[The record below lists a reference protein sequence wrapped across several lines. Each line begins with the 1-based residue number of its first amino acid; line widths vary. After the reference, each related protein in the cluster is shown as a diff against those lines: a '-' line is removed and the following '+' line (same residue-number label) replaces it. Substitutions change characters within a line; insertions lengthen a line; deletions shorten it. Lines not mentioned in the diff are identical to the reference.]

1 MNRVSFDFPMLTR
14 VIRENEKCSKTANLC
29 INLMKV
35 DERRFLDIAEIYSFF
50 WIFSIISLAEN
61 V

>member
-1 MNRVSFDFPMLTR
+1 
-14 VIRENEKCSKTANLC
+14 
-29 INLMKV
+29 MKV

-50 WIFSIISLAEN
+50 WIFSIISLPEN